1 MNRSCLKCGR
11 QIEPPWSFCPHC
23 GAATGHEAM
32 RKFVP
37 REHQKAPVK
46 GAFGG
51 MLLGLLAAP
60 VLIIVGG
67 MLCLT
72 WLGAIAG
79 IPMILAGIIA
89 PLAGPMLGMGELK
102 GNCPWCDAPVRCLG
116 LFDGFSCPSCGKRI
130 AVRNHHREL
139 AKAS

>member
-1 MNRSCLKCGR
+1 MA
-11 QIEPPWSFCPHC
+11 P
-23 GAATGHEAM
+23 
-32 RKFVP
+32 VP
-37 REHQKAPVK
+37 REHQKAPVR

-51 MLLGLLAAP
+51 MLFGVLAAP

-79 IPMILAGIIA
+79 IPMILAGVIA
-89 PLAGPMLGMGELK
+89 PLAGPLLGMGELK
-102 GNCPWCDAPVRCLG
+102 GPCPWCEAPVSCLG
-116 LFDGFSCPSCGKRI
+116 LMDGFSCPSCGKRI

>member
-1 MNRSCLKCGR
+1 MSACSHCGAR
-11 QIEPPWSFCPHC
+11 IESPWSFCPHC
-23 GAATGHEAM
+23 GAAAGHEDVEKPA
-32 RKFVP
+32 P
-37 REHQKAPVK
+37 REHQNAPLR

-51 MLLGLLAAP
+51 MLFGVLAAP

-79 IPMILAGIIA
+79 IPMILAGIIS
-89 PLAGPMLGMGELK
+89 PLAGPLLGMGELK
-102 GNCPWCDAPVRCLG
+102 GPCPWCGAAVSCIG
-116 LFDGFSCPSCGKRI
+116 LIDGFSCPSCGQRI
-130 AVRNHHREL
+130 AIKNHHREL